1 MFYAAKS
8 EFAVI
13 IQYHKYHQTLGG
25 DCVDIHDWHSFARCG
40 YSNMAQWIR
49 ARKGDDPRDEW
60 DILEELVPGATEAA
74 CLRTLEGK

>member
-8 EFAVI
+8 ELAVI

-25 DCVDIHDWHSFARCG
+25 DEVDIHDWQSFPPAWHR
-40 YSNMAQWIR
+40 SMAQWIR
-49 ARKGDDPRDEW
+49 ERKGDDPRDEW

-74 CLRTLEGK
+74 CLRVLEGK